1 MSLSMFV
8 CGRDSLLLINL
19 FVPCRNTLNERHTNR
34 GQTTPITTS
43 NRNMQHDKICKV
55 NALIIEP

>member
-1 MSLSMFV
+1 MSLIVFLYVIGSWLLMIIFV
-8 CGRDSLLLINL
+8 WYDE
-19 FVPCRNTLNERHTNR
+19 TLNERHTNR